1 MQCTAQRKRGQGRC
15 TRHAIEGGNVCIM
28 HGGKAPQVMRSARE
42 RIAEM
47 VDPALGVLYKAMK
60 MRAKGSPAPLAVVA
74 ARDILDRAGYK
85 ATDKLVLSGT
95 GPGGEIVYS
104 KAADILKAEFDALH
118 ERLSSG
124 ADSGASGSTPIRTNQ

>member
-1 MQCTAQRKRGQGRC
+1 
-15 TRHAIEGGNVCIM
+15 
-28 HGGKAPQVMRSARE
+28 
-42 RIAEM
+42 M

-60 MRAKGSPAPLAVVA
+60 MKAKGSPAPLAVVA

-85 ATDKLVLSGT
+85 ATDKLVLSGA

-124 ADSGASGSTPIRTNQ
+124 ADSGAPGIAPIRTNQ

>member
-1 MQCTAQRKRGQGRC
+1 VQCTAKRSNGTPCNR
-15 TRHAIEGGNVCIM
+15 RAIEGGKVCYV
-28 HGGKAPQVMRSARE
+28 HGGAAPQVKKAARE

-60 MRAKGSPAPLAVVA
+60 MKAKGSPAPLAVVA

-85 ATDKLVLSGT
+85 ATDKLVLSGA

-124 ADSGASGSTPIRTNQ
+124 ADSGAPGIAPIRTNQ